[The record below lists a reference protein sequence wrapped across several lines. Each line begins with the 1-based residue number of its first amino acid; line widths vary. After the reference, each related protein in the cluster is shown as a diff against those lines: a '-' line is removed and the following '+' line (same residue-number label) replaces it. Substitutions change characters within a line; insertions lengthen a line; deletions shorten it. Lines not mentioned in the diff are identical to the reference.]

1 MKEKFYRFMQGRYG
15 VDDLYRFLFW
25 LAVIGI
31 VLNWFVKSSALS
43 FLTTLILV
51 YAMYRVLSR
60 NHSAR
65 YTENQKYLNATAKF
79 RYWFDQQ
86 KKLMEERKY
95 HHIYTCPKCRQKIRI
110 PKGKGKIMVR
120 CPKCHHEFQ
129 KRS

>member
-1 MKEKFYRFMQGRYG
+1 MREKFYRFMQGRYG

-79 RYWFDQQ
+79 R
-86 KKLMEERKY
+86 
-95 HHIYTCPKCRQKIRI
+95 
-110 PKGKGKIMVR
+110 
-120 CPKCHHEFQ
+120 
-129 KRS
+129 